1 MHYPNYGQ
9 VLTFREGNYL
19 VRYGIDCT
27 KLMYHGNTFQL
38 ADQISLRNWFAIL
51 RSPLRSVGDFLML
64 LCYSKNFFLMLFKE
78 LFILYVSEYVQHI
91 KGNHG

>member
-9 VLTFREGNYL
+9 VLTFREGNYF

-38 ADQISLRNWFAIL
+38 ADQVSLRNWFAKEVYPSL
-51 RSPLRSVGDFLML
+51 LRSVGDFLML
-64 LCYSKNFFLMLFKE
+64 LCYSKKE